1 MTAKISAFLDTSAL
15 FAGIWSSTG
24 GSRKILKL
32 GEAGL
37 VEILLS
43 SQVLKE
49 IESVI
54 KKKSPDNIGYLT
66 LLLDRSG
73 VRVVVNPN
81 EDLIKRCI
89 NYVAHPG
96 DAEVTAAAWSNQVD
110 FFVTLDRKHFI
121 NIQSLTEKVP
131 FPIGTPGDFLTWYRE
146 QLTRLQVN

>member
-1 MTAKISAFLDTSAL
+1 MTAKVSTFLDTSAL

-24 GSRKILKL
+24 GSGKTLKL

-81 EDLIKRCI
+81 EDLIKRWI

-96 DAEVTAAAWSNQVD
+96 DAEVIAAAWSNQVD

-121 NIQSLTEKVP
+121 KNQSLTEKVP